1 MPNFPQNNMPL
12 SFDNTEIAFRY
23 RNDKELKRAHFLFAS
38 MSSPF
43 LSKTG
48 MKLTQLA
55 MSWNL
60 PVKSMVKKTIFQQ
73 FCGGETIQEAART
86 AATLGKYRVGVALDY
101 SVEGKED
108 EAEFDHAVPEFIKA
122 IEYAATQN
130 NIPFIPIKI
139 TGFARFALLEKVHSN
154 ETLSAAE
161 LEEWNRV
168 EQRIKRIC
176 ATAAR
181 CKSMI
186 LIDAE
191 ESWIQ
196 QPVDDLADAM
206 MAAYNKDA
214 IVVFNTYQM
223 YRHDRLAFLKQSH
236 EKAKAGNYILGA
248 KLVRGAYME
257 KERNRAA
264 DRGYASPIQNDK
276 ASTDRDYDAA
286 VSYCLDNLDTLAL
299 FIGTHNENSCLK
311 AAEIMTHKGIQP
323 GNSHV
328 YFSQLFGMSDN
339 ITFNLA
345 DAGYHV
351 SKYLPYGPVKDV
363 VPYLMRRAQEN
374 TSVAGQTGR
383 ELGLIKKEMKRRGL

>member
-1 MPNFPQNNMPL
+1 MPL
-12 SFDNTEIAFRY
+12 SFDNTEIAFKY
-23 RNDKELKRAHFLFAS
+23 RNDKELKRANFLFSS

-55 MSWNL
+55 ISWNL
-60 PVKSMVKKTIFQQ
+60 PVKGLVKKTIFSQ
-73 FCGGETIQEAART
+73 FCGGETIEETAAV
-86 AATLGKYRVGVALDY
+86 AATLGRYGVDVALDY
-101 SVEGKED
+101 SVEGKEE
-108 EAEFDHAVPEFIKA
+108 EADFDHALPEFIKA
-122 IEYAATQN
+122 IEYAATQK
-130 NIPFIPIKI
+130 NIPFIPIKV
-139 TGFARFALLEKVHSN
+139 TGFARFSLLEKIHAG
-154 ETLSAAE
+154 ETLNDSE
-161 LEEWNRV
+161 LEEWQRV
-168 EQRIKRIC
+168 KERINKIC
-176 ATAAR
+176 ETAAR

-206 MAAYNKDA
+206 MAKYNKGA
-214 IVVFNTYQM
+214 IVVFNTFQM
-223 YRHDRLAFLKQSH
+223 YRHDRLEYLKKSH
-236 EKAKAGNYILGA
+236 REAQKGNYILGA

-257 KERNRAA
+257 KERKRAQE
-264 DRGYASPIQNDK
+264 RGYTSPIQADK

-286 VSYCLDNLDTLAL
+286 VAYCLDHLHEIAV
-299 FIGTHNENSCLK
+299 FIGTHNEASCLM
-311 AAEIMTHKGIQP
+311 ANEIMMKKGLKSA
-323 GNSHV
+323 NDHV
-328 YFSQLFGMSDN
+328 FFSQLYGMSDN

-363 VPYLMRRAQEN
+363 IPYLMRRAQEN

-383 ELGLIKKEMKRRGL
+383 ELGLIRKEMKRRGI

>member
-1 MPNFPQNNMPL
+1 MSL

-23 RNDKELKRAHFLFAS
+23 RNNRELKRAHFLFSS

-43 LSKTG
+43 LAKTG

-73 FCGGETIQEAART
+73 FCGGETIEEAAAT
-86 AATLGKYRVGVALDY
+86 SATLGKYGVGVALDY
-101 SVEGKED
+101 SVEGKEE

-122 IEYAATQN
+122 IEYAATQK

-139 TGFARFALLEKVHSN
+139 TGFARFALLEKVHSGDA
-154 ETLSAAE
+154 LSAAE
-161 LEEWNRV
+161 QAEWERV
-168 EQRIKRIC
+168 QQRIDRIC
-176 ATAAR
+176 AAAAR
-181 CKSMI
+181 CGNMI

-206 MAAYNKDA
+206 MAAYNKNT
-214 IVVFNTYQM
+214 IVVFNTFQL

-236 EKAKAGNYILGA
+236 AKAKAGGYILGA

-264 DRGYASPIQNDK
+264 ELGYPSPIQPDK
-276 ASTDRDYDAA
+276 ARTDRDYDAA
-286 VSYCLDNLDTLAL
+286 VSYCLDHLDTLAV
-299 FIGTHNENSCLK
+299 FIGTHNEHSCFR
-311 AAEIMTHKGIQP
+311 AAGIMTEKGIQP
-323 GNSHV
+323 SNDHV
-328 YFSQLFGMSDN
+328 YFSQLYGMSDN

-345 DAGYHV
+345 DAGYHA

-363 VPYLMRRAQEN
+363 IPYLMRRAQEN

>member
-1 MPNFPQNNMPL
+1 
-12 SFDNTEIAFRY
+12 
-23 RNDKELKRAHFLFAS
+23 

-48 MKLTQLA
+48 MRFTQLA
-55 MSWNL
+55 MNWGL
-60 PVKSMVKKTIFQQ
+60 PVKGIIKKTIFNQ
-73 FCGGETIQEAART
+73 FCGGETIEEAART
-86 AATLGKYRVGVALDY
+86 AAVLGKYNVGVALDY
-101 SVEGKED
+101 SVEGKDE

-122 IEYAATQN
+122 IEYAATQK

-139 TGFARFALLEKVHSN
+139 TGFARFALLEKVHAQTPLN
-154 ETLSAAE
+154 EAE
-161 LEEWNRV
+161 QAEWKRV
-168 EQRIKRIC
+168 EQRIDKIC

-181 CKSMI
+181 CRIMI
-186 LIDAE
+186 LVDAE

-196 QPVDDLADAM
+196 QPVDDLSDAM
-206 MAAYNKDA
+206 MEKYNRNA
-214 IVVFNTYQM
+214 IVVFNTFQM

-236 EKAKAGNYILGA
+236 QLALEKGYTLGA
-248 KLVRGAYME
+248 KIVRGAYME
-257 KERNRAA
+257 KERKRAA
-264 DRGYASPIQNDK
+264 EMGYASPIQPDK

-286 VSYCLDNLDTLAL
+286 AAYCIDHLDTIAL
-299 FIGTHNENSCLK
+299 FIGTHNENSCFK
-311 AAEIMTHKGIQP
+311 AAALMQQKGIAAQ
-323 GNSHV
+323 NDHL

-345 DAGYHV
+345 DAGFHV

-363 VPYLMRRAQEN
+363 IPYLMRRAQEN

>member
-1 MPNFPQNNMPL
+1 MPL

-23 RNDKELKRAHFLFAS
+23 RNNKELKRAHFLFTS
-38 MSSPF
+38 MGSPF
-43 LSKTG
+43 LSSTG

-55 MSWNL
+55 ISWGL
-60 PVKSMVKKTIFQQ
+60 PVKGMIKKTIFSQ
-73 FCGGETIQEAART
+73 FCGGETIEEAAGT
-86 AATLGKYRVGVALDY
+86 SSTLGKYGVDVALDY
-101 SVEGKED
+101 SVEGKEE

-139 TGFARFALLEKVHSN
+139 TGFARFSLLEKVHSGEALSEN
-154 ETLSAAE
+154 EKT
-161 LEEWNRV
+161 EWQKV
-168 EQRIKRIC
+168 QERIDKIC
-176 ATAAR
+176 AAAAR
-181 CKSMI
+181 AKSMI

-206 MAAYNKDA
+206 MEKYNKGTV
-214 IVVFNTYQM
+214 VVFNTFQM
-223 YRHDRLAFLKQSH
+223 YRHDRLAFLKLSH
-236 EKAKAGNYILGA
+236 QKAMQGNYILGA

-264 DRGYASPIQNDK
+264 ERGYTSPIQPDK
-276 ASTDRDYDAA
+276 SSTDRDYDAA
-286 VSYCLDNLDTLAL
+286 VAYCFDHSDSIAV
-299 FIGTHNENSCLK
+299 FIGTHNEDSCYK
-311 AAEIMTHKGIQP
+311 AAAIMQQKGLQP
-323 GNSHV
+323 GNNHV
-328 YFSQLFGMSDN
+328 YFSQLYGMSDN

-345 DAGYHV
+345 DAGYNV

-363 VPYLMRRAQEN
+363 IPYLMRRAQEN

-383 ELGLIKKEMKRRGL
+383 ELSLIKKEMKRRGI